1 MMVLAYILITILLI
15 ALILAGLTF
24 IIMIIDFIIRVTTE
38 CGGIADAIHA
48 KQGIPRKCSYG
59 DYFCG
64 HCGLQLLSTD
74 ATCPYC
80 HYRALSDTRSNH
92 D

>member
-1 MMVLAYILITILLI
+1 MTVLVYILTAILLI

-24 IIMIIDFIIRVTTE
+24 IVMMIDFIIRVTTE
-38 CGGIADAIHA
+38 HGGIADAIHA
-48 KQGIPRKCSYG
+48 KQGISRKCSYG

-64 HCGLQLLSTD
+64 HCGLQLLSSD
-74 ATCPYC
+74 VTCPYC
-80 HYRALSDTRSNH
+80 HYRVLSDTRSNH

>member
-1 MMVLAYILITILLI
+1 MMVLVDILLAILLI
-15 ALILAGLTF
+15 ALILAGVTF
-24 IIMIIDFIIRVTTE
+24 IVMMIDFIIRVTTE
-38 CGGIADAIHA
+38 YHGIADAIHA

-74 ATCPYC
+74 VTCPYC
-80 HYRALSDTRSNH
+80 HYRVLSDTRSNH

>member
-1 MMVLAYILITILLI
+1 MMALVYILVIIFLI

-24 IIMIIDFIIRVTTE
+24 IVMIIDFIIRVTTE
-38 CGGIADAIHA
+38 YDGIADAIHA

-74 ATCPYC
+74 VTCPYC